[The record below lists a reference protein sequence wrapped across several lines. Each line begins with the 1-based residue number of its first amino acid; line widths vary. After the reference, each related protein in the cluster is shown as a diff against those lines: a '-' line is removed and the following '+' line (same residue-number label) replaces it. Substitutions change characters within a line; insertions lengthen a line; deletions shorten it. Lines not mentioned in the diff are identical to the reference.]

1 MDPLKSSGRII
12 FLCDQIKFL
21 TEKDDNEKKQL
32 MLENESLKNQI
43 KLLQH
48 AIEKVNTKINGCNF

>member
-21 TEKDDNEKKQL
+21 TEKDDNEKKTAYVRKRKF
-32 MLENESLKNQI
+32 EESD
-43 KLLQH
+43 
-48 AIEKVNTKINGCNF
+48 